1 MSERPPAA
9 GCPRRAAALTPPPA
23 ALLLTGWPRR
33 VSRRAKSIFCN
44 LLSTLPWFI
53 RQDPQAYLLYASGLL
68 SGLGAGAGP
77 LGFAMLVDIIPGDMR
92 EQGFP
97 VM

>member
-1 MSERPPAA
+1 MSDALAARGLPALAEAQDGDDVCFA
-9 GCPRRAAALTPPPA
+9 GSKVLRLDDGP
-23 ALLLTGWPRR
+23 
-33 VSRRAKSIFCN
+33 IFCN

-77 LGFAMLVDIIPGDMR
+77 LSFAMMVDIIPGDMR

>member
-1 MSERPPAA
+1 MSR
-9 GCPRRAAALTPPPA
+9 
-23 ALLLTGWPRR
+23 
-33 VSRRAKSIFCN
+33 SAKSILCN

-68 SGLGAGAGP
+68 SGLAAGGGP
-77 LGFAMLVDIIPGDMR
+77 LGFAMLVDVIPGDMR